1 MTVPRDQSGN
11 RNLPVQKRVSLH
23 AKEIRALEL
32 AALGYRQKQI
42 GEEIGLTPSA
52 VGKMLQR
59 TEKKLAQMLKEKGEQ
74 IKARQT
80 FYLDAVYREAM
91 TAWRDSQKDAETLK
105 TTSGGDGGDR
115 TEKTVRGQSG
125 DPRFLDQARGALADI
140 RRIWGLDEAVAKAQ
154 PGAAV
159 AIKIEFVDDFF
170 GRKTVVDGTCE
181 PAAGLNL
188 EAPQDA
194 PDGHTSD
201 DAPAGNP
208 MTETSEDASTGQ
220 VGDVK
225 VPDEE

>member
-1 MTVPRDQSGN
+1 VTIPRDQSGN

-32 AALGYRQKQI
+32 AALGYRQRQI

-91 TAWRDSQKDAETLK
+91 TAWRDSQEDAETLK
-105 TTSGGDGGDR
+105 TTTGGDNGER
-115 TEKTVRGQSG
+115 VEKTSRGQSG

-154 PGAAV
+154 PGTAV

-170 GRKTVVDGTCE
+170 GRKAVVDGTCE

-194 PDGHTSD
+194 PDGYAGG
-201 DAPAGNP
+201 DAARTGT
-208 MTETSEDASTGQ
+208 MAETPEDASAGQ
-220 VGDVK
+220 VGDVE
-225 VPDEE
+225 VPDDE